1 MLLYVYVLFR
11 GNFLIFWFQFRLL
24 FFFSHVSQFAFHGML
39 NVLFISVLCYV
50 FASSHSILP
59 IFWFM
64 FYIVLLYV
72 MSILCLLFVLLKP
85 KWCYVQISCFCS
97 VSVLFA
103 CSLFSVLLPIR
114 IVVVVCFCS
123 MFLIC
128 FILFYML
135 MCFLCCFLLCFHF
148 GFAVAC
154 LFGMYHCVEFWQVFH
169 YVSFKDMFCDSTK
182 FALPLGNPSN
192 WPTQW
197 LLSREVCC
205 FMSQVC
211 GGNMFPSCQHK

>member
-1 MLLYVYVLFR
+1 MFTSCFEVTSSFSGFSFVFCFSSLMFRSLLSMVCWMFCSMLCFC
-11 GNFLIFWFQFRLL
+11 FLSQYTPYFWC
-24 FFFSHVSQFAFHGML
+24 M
-39 NVLFISVLCYV
+39 C
-50 FASSHSILP
+50 
-59 IFWFM
+59 
-64 FYIVLLYV
+64 YIVLLYV

-103 CSLFSVLLPIR
+103 FSLFSVLLLIR

-154 LFGMYHCVEFWQVFH
+154 LFGMYHCVEFWHVFH
-169 YVSFKDMFCDSTK
+169 YNISFEYMFCDSTK

>member
-1 MLLYVYVLFR
+1 MLLYVDVMFR
-11 GNFLIFWFQFRLL
+11 GNFLIFWFQFCFL
-24 FFFSHVSQFAFHGML
+24 FFFCHVSQFAFHGML
-39 NVLFISVLCYV
+39 NVLFYV
-50 FASSHSILP
+50 MFFLP
-59 IFWFM
+59 ITVYSLFSDLCFILFCWF
-64 FYIVLLYV
+64 LLYV
-72 MSILCLLFVLLKP
+72 MSMLCLLFVLPKP
-85 KWCYVQISCFCS
+85 KWCYVQISCFCY

-103 CSLFSVLLPIR
+103 FSLFSVLLLIR

-135 MCFLCCFLLCFHF
+135 MCFLCCFLLCVHF

-154 LFGMYHCVEFWQVFH
+154 LFGMYHCVEFWHVLH

>member
-1 MLLYVYVLFR
+1 MLLYVYVMFR

-39 NVLFISVLCYV
+39 NVLFYV
-50 FASSHSILP
+50 MFLLP
-59 IFWFM
+59 LTVYSLFSDVCVI
-64 FYIVLLYV
+64 LLYV
-72 MSILCLLFVLLKP
+72 MSMLCLLFVLPKP
-85 KWCYVQISCFCS
+85 KWCYVQFFCFCS

-103 CSLFSVLLPIR
+103 FSLFSVLLLIR

-154 LFGMYHCVEFWQVFH
+154 LFGMYHCVEFWHVFH

-197 LLSREVCC
+197 LLSRAVCS
-205 FMSQVC
+205 FTSQVC
-211 GGNMFPSCQHK
+211 GGNMFPSCQHN